1 MSTTIQ
7 LPDGHSA
14 VLKDDVDMT
23 NKEVKALRRAAR
35 VAMGIAQRLQSIGFD
50 ENDPTTWSAFVDMT
64 DDEADTID
72 LFQRQCVVTRLRSWT
87 IDRELPTTVDEVD
100 DLPRPIYVPLTVAA
114 ININLSDNFEMDG
127 AADPKAA
134 IAASSS

>member
-7 LPDGHSA
+7 LPEGHSA

-23 NKEVKALRRAAR
+23 NKEVKSLRRAAR
-35 VAMGIAQRLQSIGFD
+35 VAMGIATRLQEVGFD
-50 ENDPTTWSAFVDMT
+50 ETDPSTWAAFTDMS

-87 IDRELPTTVDEVD
+87 LDRPMPTTVDEVD
-100 DLPRPIYVPLTVAA
+100 DLPRPIYVTLTVAA
-114 ININLSDNFEMDG
+114 IDINLSDSFEMDG
-127 AADPKAA
+127 AANPLAA
-134 IAASSS
+134 IEG

>member
-87 IDRELPTTVDEVD
+87 LDRELPTTVDEVD

-114 ININLSDNFEMDG
+114 ININLSDDFEMDA
-127 AADPKAA
+127 AADPTPATGGSA
-134 IAASSS
+134 N